1 MVVKHCHAVVNPR
14 GGRRRGLAILESV
27 RSVFEEAEWELAVS
41 VTEYSGHAQEFAR
54 TLPLD
59 GYDGLCVVGGDG
71 TIHEIVN
78 GLLQRGHS
86 PAIPLGFIPAGSANT
101 LHQQVQCT
109 NPLEAARRIVAGRTG
124 PLDVVKVTM
133 GAQVVYC
140 VDIIGWGGVADIN
153 CTAERWRILGPS
165 RYPAAA
171 LWQILRARRRQAK
184 VVLDDRTIEDEFLF
198 VIACN
203 TKFAG
208 KGLKMAPRAE
218 IGDGKL
224 DVVLV
229 RRASRLQMTRLFAKV
244 FDGSHV
250 TLDCVEYQQVRSLA
264 IESTG
269 GEALDLDGEI
279 KGRAPFQ
286 AELLPGA
293 MRVFT

>member
-1 MVVKHCHAVVNPR
+1 
-14 GGRRRGLAILESV
+14 
-27 RSVFEEAEWELAVS
+27 
-41 VTEYSGHAQEFAR
+41 
-54 TLPLD
+54 
-59 GYDGLCVVGGDG
+59 VGGDG
-71 TIHEIVN
+71 TIHEVIN
-78 GLLQRGHS
+78 GLLARGQS
-86 PAIPLGFIPAGSANT
+86 PSIPLGFIPAGSANT
-101 LHQQVQCT
+101 LHQQVQCAD
-109 NPLEAARRIVAGRTG
+109 PLEAARRIVAGRTG
-124 PLDVVKVTM
+124 PLDAVRVTM

-153 CTAERWRILGPS
+153 CTAERLRFLGPS

-229 RRASRLQMTRLFAKV
+229 RRASRLQMAGLFAKV

-250 TLDCVEYQQVRSLA
+250 AMDCVEYHQVRSLA
-264 IESTG
+264 IDSAG
-269 GEALDLDGEI
+269 GEPLDIDGEI
-279 KGRAPFQ
+279 KGQAPFR
-286 AELLPGA
+286 ADLLPGV
-293 MRVFT
+293 MRVCS